1 MIRKGDHITEVG
13 RLRYQVILQT
23 QGGTADGMGG
33 VTATWSNTA
42 TIWADIMPISATERT
57 QADKV
62 IGDITHKIIVR
73 HRAITSPNMRILY
86 GTRVFNI
93 VSVVNPDNSSSHLKL
108 MAREQI

>member
-33 VTATWSNTA
+33 ITATWSNTA

-62 IGDITHKIIVR
+62 IDDITHKIIVR
-73 HRAITSPNMRILY
+73 HRAVTSPDQRILY